1 MPRWP
6 WRARKRDKLPEASSD
21 FAVSGHAVERST
33 PSRALRTRIL
43 IVDDEELIRTAFAR
57 FLSSRGYETVTAES
71 GAEAVTQLRAGAF
84 DVLLSD
90 IFMPGMSG
98 LELLTHALRIDGDL
112 AVLMLTANS
121 DAHAATEALSQG
133 AFDYLVKPI
142 ELAELERAVARATHR
157 RKLEIERRNV
167 DWRIRDEI
175 TARTDELEQ
184 ERRALH
190 ALTLG
195 VADSLINAMEAKS
208 VYLRGH
214 SHRVAD
220 LAASMA
226 QELGLSAAAVENV
239 RLAGRLHDVG
249 KIGIRETVLDKPGS
263 LTPEEFDHVK
273 EHVGI
278 GMEILAPLKHM
289 PVVLEYVH
297 DHHEHFDG
305 SGYPRGIAGE
315 DITIGGRILAACDA
329 YDALTSVRAFRGAMD
344 SEATLSHLADSV
356 GELLDPA
363 IFLVLKRVVQ
373 RRKTLTFLDEQ

>member
-1 MPRWP
+1 M
-6 WRARKRDKLPEASSD
+6 
-21 FAVSGHAVERST
+21 
-33 PSRALRTRIL
+33 
-43 IVDDEELIRTAFAR
+43 
-57 FLSSRGYETVTAES
+57 
-71 GAEAVTQLRAGAF
+71 
-84 DVLLSD
+84 
-90 IFMPGMSG
+90 
-98 LELLTHALRIDGDL
+98 
-112 AVLMLTANS
+112 
-121 DAHAATEALSQG
+121 
-133 AFDYLVKPI
+133 DYLVKPI
-142 ELAELERAVARATHR
+142 ELMELERAVARAIHR

-167 DWRIRDEI
+167 EWRIREEI
-175 TARTDELEQ
+175 TTATNQLEQ

-214 SHRVAD
+214 SNRVAD

-226 QELGLSAAAVENV
+226 EELGLSPAAVENV

-249 KIGIRETVLDKPGS
+249 KIGIREAVLDKPDS

-273 EHVGI
+273 EHVRI

-289 PVVLEYVH
+289 PVVLEYVA

-329 YDALTSVRAFRGAMD
+329 YDALTSARAFRGAMD
-344 SEATLSHLADSV
+344 SEATLTHLAASV

-363 IFLVLKRVVQ
+363 IFLVLKRVVE
-373 RRKTLTFLDEQ
+373 RRKTLTFIDEQ